1 MVKKKIRYHP
11 NKWTG
16 VYVYELDEL
25 FKGRQDLCFYINFRL
40 GRRLV
45 WEKVGKLS
53 EGYSAPVAA
62 EIRAERVKTVR
73 HGEQVKT
80 QKEILQERL
89 QRDKSFHEVAADYFD
104 IKGATLKG
112 IVTDRNRYEK
122 HLVPVLDGLQ
132 VSEITPQVVE
142 ELQKRLNERK
152 PATVW
157 NVLELMRRIINFG
170 HKTNRCPELAF
181 HIDMPVKDNEVI
193 EYLTIEEVN
202 SFLETARLWP
212 ARDVGNML
220 LLAFFTGMRRG
231 EIFKL
236 EDSDVDFEMKLLRIR
251 GPKGKKSMS
260 IGLSVLSEEIIREE
274 MAWRNE
280 KYPDSPYLFP
290 GRNGQIRRDC
300 SAVDRFKKEARLPP
314 KFRPFHGLRHHF
326 AVTLANSGKFSMN
339 IIADMLTHKNADFT
353 RKKYA
358 QFLPET
364 LTAASNA
371 AADILVGK

>member
-1 MVKKKIRYHP
+1 MVKKKVRYHP

-62 EIRAERVKTVR
+62 EIRAERVKNVR
-73 HGEQVKT
+73 HGEQIKT
-80 QKEILQERL
+80 QKEIRLERQ
-89 QRDKSFHEVAADYFD
+89 QRDKYFQEVATDYFE

-122 HLVPVLDGLQ
+122 HLAPVIDGLHI
-132 VSEITPQVVE
+132 SEITPQVVE
-142 ELQKRLNERK
+142 ELQKQLNERK

-157 NVLELMRRIINFG
+157 NVLELMRRIINFDY
-170 HKTNRCPELAF
+170 KTNRCPELSF
-181 HIDMPVKDNEVI
+181 RIDMPIKDNDVI
-193 EYLTIEEVN
+193 EYLTVEEVN
-202 SFLETARLWP
+202 SFLETARRWP

-220 LLAFFTGMRRG
+220 MLAFFTGMRRG

-236 EDSDVDFEMKLLRIR
+236 EDGDVDFDMKLLRIR

-260 IGLSVLSEEIIREE
+260 IGLSELSEEIVREE

-280 KYPDSPYLFP
+280 KYPESPYLFP
-290 GRNGQIRRDC
+290 GRNGQIRKDC
-300 SAVDRFKKEARLPP
+300 SAVDRFKKEAGLPP
-314 KFRPFHGLRHHF
+314 NFRPFHGLRHHF